1 MKKQRKEISKKVVDK
16 FTKHIYNKGCVRNSR
31 EIENV
36 VEIQQK
42 IFQKGIDNTQTRKYN
57 RDMLAIPLA

>member
-1 MKKQRKEISKKVVDK
+1 VEKQQKEISKKVVDK
-16 FTKHIYNKGCVRNSR
+16 LTKHIYNKDCVSNSR
-31 EIENV
+31 EIDSV

-42 IFQKGIDNTQTRKYN
+42 IFQKGVDNTQTRKYN